1 MILRYKFFTSSLGCW
16 ATRVR
21 SRSREQCHVHQFDH
35 RVVTLFRGCSM
46 STSGGYAESST
57 IRPRHIH
64 TVRGARLSFYGLT
77 GNRTE
82 KVVPEFKT
90 LATSI
95 VPPSVHNGLADRE
108 REARVSLG
116 PRTRFVSAIETIEDA
131 GMSASAI
138 PPPVSEIVMTAAS
151 GSLRVLTL
159 TSPLAEL

>member
-1 MILRYKFFTSSLGCW
+1 
-16 ATRVR
+16 
-21 SRSREQCHVHQFDH
+21 
-35 RVVTLFRGCSM
+35 M

-95 VPPSVHNGLADRE
+95 VPPSASIMALQIASARPECPSARE
-108 REARVSLG
+108 RALSAR
-116 PRTRFVSAIETIEDA
+116 
-131 GMSASAI
+131 
-138 PPPVSEIVMTAAS
+138 
-151 GSLRVLTL
+151 
-159 TSPLAEL
+159 